1 MKTGCGEH
9 PMTTEKTY
17 RVGLIGT
24 GRKGNGHARGYVANP
39 RTELVAAADPDPSNL
54 AIFLE
59 RFEVESYDDYHEMLR
74 VEDLDIA
81 APILPVKPNPGV
93 VIDCARAGVKA
104 IYCEKP
110 MAASLDEADRMV
122 EETSS
127 RGIAFASGDAYRNMP
142 QHWKVKALIDSG
154 ELGPVQSINLYQP
167 TNEISGGGCQGLSV
181 LRLFA
186 DDADVEWVTGW
197 CADDPW
203 SDDDQNMGGYIRF
216 ANGIEGYVH
225 TKPSPRDGIEVVCE
239 KGVYHTGWYGGHLW
253 RGTSRGGEFV
263 EDATFFDEFGGTDY
277 GWVTPSGR
285 RQRAGI
291 QSIVEA
297 IDNGTEPRCSGDN
310 MRKVLEIAI
319 GFRESHRNGYSSVR
333 FPIGDRSLKI
343 VPKPGRLLNKK
354 EVYGEEAYAEMI
366 SGAALD

>member
-1 MKTGCGEH
+1 MPAAGVCYERGNDVQGRADWDGAEGEWARAGVCG
-9 PMTTEKTY
+9 
-17 RVGLIGT
+17 V
-24 GRKGNGHARGYVANP
+24 NP

-122 EETSS
+122 EETSA

-203 SDDDQNMGGYIRF
+203 SNDDQNMGGIHKVRQRHRGVRTHE
-216 ANGIEGYVH
+216 ALAEGRY
-225 TKPSPRDGIEVVCE
+225 
-239 KGVYHTGWYGGHLW
+239 
-253 RGTSRGGEFV
+253 RGGV
-263 EDATFFDEFGGTDY
+263 
-277 GWVTPSGR
+277 
-285 RQRAGI
+285 
-291 QSIVEA
+291 
-297 IDNGTEPRCSGDN
+297 
-310 MRKVLEIAI
+310 RKGCL
-319 GFRESHRNGYSSVR
+319 SHRLVR
-333 FPIGDRSLKI
+333 RAP
-343 VPKPGRLLNKK
+343 VAGRVAWRRVRGGRHLL
-354 EVYGEEAYAEMI
+354 
-366 SGAALD
+366 